1 MIVLVAMGVKRWL
14 TLTLIMSV
22 LLGRLMHMRC
32 VKLPPKRLAG
42 GFIRSR
48 DVCWGR

>member
-1 MIVLVAMGVKRWL
+1 MVVRVAMGVKRWL
-14 TLTLIMSV
+14 TLTLIMNV
-22 LLGRLMHMRC
+22 LLDRLMNMRC

>member
-1 MIVLVAMGVKRWL
+1 MIVGVAMGVKRWL
-14 TLTLIMSV
+14 TLNLIKSV
-22 LLGRLMHMRC
+22 LLDRLVHMRC

>member
-1 MIVLVAMGVKRWL
+1 MIVGVAMGEKRWL
-14 TLTLIMSV
+14 TFNLIKSV
-22 LLGRLMHMRC
+22 LLYRLVNMRC

-48 DVCWGR
+48 DVC